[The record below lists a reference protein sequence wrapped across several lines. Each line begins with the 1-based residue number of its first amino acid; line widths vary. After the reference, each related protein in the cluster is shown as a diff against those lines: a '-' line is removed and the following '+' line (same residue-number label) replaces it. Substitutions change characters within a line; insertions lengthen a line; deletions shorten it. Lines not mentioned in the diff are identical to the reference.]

1 MSIPTAD
8 QFFSSLRLAI
18 AAVRHVMELLT
29 LTTVDLFWLA
39 VAIHG
44 AILLCIGMWKVL
56 RWLYRDL
63 LDAWSR

>member
-1 MSIPTAD
+1 
-8 QFFSSLRLAI
+8 
-18 AAVRHVMELLT
+18 MELLT